1 MSDLIVLS
9 IAHQAPLSMGFP
21 KQEYWSG
28 LPFFLHEIFTTHGLN
43 SYLLHCRQIL
53 YHWAIREALTQR
65 YRLPRLSYSSELP
78 GHACC
83 QDPSNNFYQSPLS
96 NLGTSRHWQWTFMG
110 KTDAEAK
117 PPILWP
123 PDAKSQHIGKD
134 PDTGKD
140 WRWKDR
146 GVTEDEVVI

>member
-1 MSDLIVLS
+1 MSDLTVLS
-9 IAHQAPLSMGFP
+9 IAHEAPLSMVFP

-28 LPFFLHEIFTTHGLN
+28 LPFLSPWDLHHPWIELL
-43 SYLLHCRQIL
+43 SLHCRQIL

-78 GHACC
+78 GHVCC
-83 QDPSNNFYQSPLS
+83 QDPSSNFYQSPLS

-110 KTDAEAK
+110 KTDAEAE